1 MPLRAQ
7 CLRSPRQ
14 RRQEGQAALPSPP
27 LARQLKVITV
37 AVLSEKFKIGG
48 SLARRFLQEQQTA
61 GKIKA
66 VAPSSKMGVY
76 TRAD

>member
-1 MPLRAQ
+1 MPHSRARARRSHPPPRPHA
-7 CLRSPRQ
+7 LHSIFPSRSP
-14 RRQEGQAALPSPP
+14 
-27 LARQLKVITV
+27 QLKVITV

>member
-1 MPLRAQ
+1 MRQPLSHSS
-7 CLRSPRQ
+7 L
-14 RRQEGQAALPSPP
+14 SPP
-27 LARQLKVITV
+27 PPHWARQLKVITV

>member
-1 MPLRAQ
+1 
-7 CLRSPRQ
+7 
-14 RRQEGQAALPSPP
+14 
-27 LARQLKVITV
+27 VVTV

-48 SLARRFLQEQQTA
+48 SLARKFLAEQTKA

>member
-1 MPLRAQ
+1 MCVPH
-7 CLRSPRQ
+7 S
-14 RRQEGQAALPSPP
+14 AALH
-27 LARQLKVITV
+27 AQLKVVTV

-48 SLARRFLQEQQTA
+48 SLARIFISLMIKD
-61 GKIKA
+61 GKLKA

>member
-1 MPLRAQ
+1 M
-7 CLRSPRQ
+7 
-14 RRQEGQAALPSPP
+14 
-27 LARQLKVITV
+27 
-37 AVLSEKFKIGG
+37 LSEKFKIGG
-48 SLARRFLQEQQTA
+48 SLARKFLAEQTKA

>member
-1 MPLRAQ
+1 MPPAPLTP
-7 CLRSPRQ
+7 LLSSSSS
-14 RRQEGQAALPSPP
+14 SPP